1 MAVSFIGGGNQEY
14 LEKCIIFERNYVVIL
29 RFCISKMSCLF
40 TYEKKINEPFPIPTD
55 IKFIYKTKIYKL
67 YTPVWTVSQ
76 NTKFM
81 LY

>member
-1 MAVSFIGGGNQEY
+1 M
-14 LEKCIIFERNYVVIL
+14 K
-29 RFCISKMSCLF
+29 
-40 TYEKKINEPFPIPTD
+40 KKINEPFPIPTD